1 MWSANLSALSV
12 APPAR
17 AGRFAAWTRRG
28 LRAACL
34 ALALL
39 PAAFIAGEV
48 LAWVRNIPH
57 WDEFDTVLDLLLAL
71 EASPGA
77 GRVGELL
84 LAPNNE
90 HRMLVSRLLFAL
102 SYWVTGGVNFA
113 ALAVIGNLFIVGAVA
128 LLAWSARGQAARW
141 RLATVLGALVFQ
153 LQHHENFFWGGSSID
168 HFLVVLAAVAA
179 FRALDRGGR
188 LALAGGIA
196 AGAAATFSLAH
207 GLLVWPLGA
216 ALLAAQRRG
225 RALAI
230 WSAAAAAGAVL
241 YFQGFAFNP
250 GTPPP
255 RPRRSARRGRA
266 GSHAA
271 RRRTRTRPPRPRPLP
286 RRRPARHP
294 GAARPARP
302 RPPRAARSRRR
313 RVGRRR
319 PRPRRL
325 GPHADH
331 GPLGA
336 AHLALLHLSALAWA
350 LVLWVGWER
359 LVRRHGAG
367 SLVVA
372 PVLAALLAFNV
383 AASAAH
389 DGVGRSFART
399 AERGAWNYHRD
410 GTFAL
415 SPPIL
420 YPDPARADGLVRAC
434 ADRGLYR
441 LPRAA
446 TLTLAEPTLVSLADS
461 TEIAD
466 AAYYIESI
474 RSVADSVVIHGWA
487 FRRQHRLR
495 EGDIAV
501 LFRSSAGLLACEAT
515 PLHRPDV
522 AREFRRPDA
531 TYSGFRVR
539 VPRASL
545 PADRLQ
551 IGVGFD
557 LDGDPEHMMT
567 AHTVENLLQ

>member
-250 GTPPP
+250 GHRLPALADLPAVVAQALTLLGAVPALGHRGLAPFLGAALLVTLALL
-255 RPRRSARRGRA
+255 ARRGPA
-266 GSHAA
+266 
-271 RRRTRTRPPRPRPLP
+271 PRER
-286 RRRPARHP
+286 
-294 GAARPARP
+294 
-302 RPPRAARSRRR
+302 
-313 RVGRRR
+313 
-319 PRPRRL
+319 
-325 GPHADH
+325 
-331 GPLGA
+331 
-336 AHLALLHLSALAWA
+336 LALVVAAWAAGALALVAWGRTLIMDPWAPLTSRYFILSALAWA